1 MKYLILTISFIF
13 GEKLF
18 AQHNYSFMPNTINV
32 NVIKPLS
39 PVKPVDYGQQVSNL
53 SNSLNDVAASRAAK
67 RQELENITNEALQE
81 IQSYLAIGYSTSV
94 NKMLSITQS
103 SASTNVKSFYGK
115 LTSANIDPDD
125 YPSIISKEVNNYKF
139 FAFAIN
145 SFNELLKNKL
155 DDLKNNNQFDRIT
168 SISNA
173 IDNYVGSAFVLGQFN
188 TISKNKRYS
197 LIIDQRI
204 EIERYTILNTQ
215 EFLNSLISILN
226 SYGSQS
232 ESNLF
237 NLEILTDLEL
247 SKSILYEQAPSNNSL
262 NKRLSIAIPI
272 SYKVKM
278 NNEWERK
285 YLDGTL
291 LNVKVDYKLFKN
303 DVGTNI
309 SPVEYLD
316 SINKN
321 ENYIMRFNI
330 KLGLDGGVL
339 FLEKE
344 EKDDYGDIKKFLNV
358 TCINAIDDKMI
369 KITYKIQISNS
380 LAQKD
385 YKEVFEELKP
395 LIKGINDSV
404 KIID

>member
-18 AQHNYSFMPNTINV
+18 AQHNYSFMPKTINV

-272 SYKVKM
+272 SYKVK
-278 NNEWERK
+278 
-285 YLDGTL
+285 
-291 LNVKVDYKLFKN
+291 
-303 DVGTNI
+303 I
-309 SPVEYLD
+309 
-316 SINKN
+316 
-321 ENYIMRFNI
+321 
-330 KLGLDGGVL
+330 
-339 FLEKE
+339 
-344 EKDDYGDIKKFLNV
+344 
-358 TCINAIDDKMI
+358 
-369 KITYKIQISNS
+369 
-380 LAQKD
+380 
-385 YKEVFEELKP
+385 
-395 LIKGINDSV
+395 
-404 KIID
+404 